1 MDIGKLPIGDFCKE
15 LGAPTPTPGGGAVGA
30 VVASFAAALAKMV
43 AGLTLGKSGYEEYE
57 PEMEKIVEEMEER
70 IQKLQELADEDVAA
84 FDAVMAAFKLPKG
97 EERKAA
103 IQKALKRAAEVPF
116 EVARCA
122 RSILSEL
129 EPLAE
134 WGNKNAISDVAS
146 SAHLAMAAFKIALE
160 NVNINL
166 KSIKDEKFVKTMNEE
181 TKELR
186 SQIEGSYSRILKL
199 VEERP

>member
-1 MDIGKLPIGDFCKE
+1 
-15 LGAPTPTPGGGAVGA
+15 
-30 VVASFAAALAKMV
+30 
-43 AGLTLGKSGYEEYE
+43 
-57 PEMEKIVEEMEER
+57 MERIAEEMEER
-70 IQKLQELADEDVAA
+70 VQKLQELANEDVAA
-84 FDAVMAAFKLPKG
+84 FDAVITAFKLPKG

-122 RSILSEL
+122 RTILSEL

-160 NVNINL
+160 NVDINL
-166 KSIKDEKFVKTMNEE
+166 KSIKDEKFVKAMNEE
-181 TKELR
+181 IEELK

-199 VEERP
+199 VEESSQA